1 MANVNVSVMADRT
14 QITVAI
20 VRLRTTEPFEGSD
33 IFFKLMAAFM
43 TFTNTLLEL
52 SKSSVTIMTN
62 HHKNCVLPF
71 DAFTRLLIVL
81 SIG

>member
-14 QITVAI
+14 PITVAI

-43 TFTNTLLEL
+43 TFTNTHFGVVQIICYCHDDTITRTVL
-52 SKSSVTIMTN
+52 S
-62 HHKNCVLPF
+62 F
-71 DAFTRLLIVL
+71 DAFTILLIVL